1 MAVNYGTKN
10 VNSDTV
16 GWTRLD
22 VLDALEEVFT
32 ELGFHGGTAKTGV
45 PVCALWPGQTTEEE
59 PVSYWNGLENSDR
72 SGELEWAH
80 CGGTLSNNANRAE
93 RKFQVTANGTT
104 SYYLQETWVPTA
116 LNAASDTLTVPYND
130 VLTTGTELVF
140 IPSGG
145 DATNVIGG
153 LTLNKTVYVIRMGP
167 TEIKLA
173 ENSTDAG
180 NGTAIDL
187 TGDPSGGWT
196 DTTKF
201 FKPQTGS
208 ANQAITTYQGDQLI
222 FNVDATGFHVCSG
235 SSYDATKT
243 LELANAANMPYGPG
257 STDGYITD
265 NGTTTVTFETSY
277 WIQSEDN
284 TNVESFDKPS
294 SLPKGNVYQGK
305 HAGPV
310 NQSIGRAGSRV
321 VEYCYANDTN
331 ATMKASITIL
341 PKYTSQ
347 AQHFD
352 PYWDVD
358 IAGTEGGA
366 AAEKVLKLRVSRW
379 RYGYGWNYQGRVKA
393 VQVINSTDGWSGTPT
408 FTILGTS
415 IGGVTPGN
423 DVKFGTNADES
434 AADVGDGTCS
444 LVFTDYGA
452 GTSFYQK
459 SATGDYAVLKR
470 VHDAAK
476 ECGTTYWVFVPNQ
489 SNPYQMKIFPGA
501 YWETQNCWGTTATPT
516 SNSRNDYDWRGL
528 YGFMDGVYGGTV
540 HWSSYVDTY
549 DTQSYYYLPFFA
561 TSSQPTDY
569 KLRIKY
575 WKPVAPMDT
584 SFAVIQFLQ
593 VVNDAQTEYFT
604 FSLPSDVWGTTSPG
618 VDLDHLMHGHIV
630 EYDQGWS
637 QSNPSRSIDIDM
649 RIPAYQYSSSHAGAE
664 PANGYSMTMDSS
676 YGYLRNTG
684 SSSAIQRDRWSS
696 NIMTD
701 NDYGYKGIVQYYR
714 NHVYDKTHSSM
725 DYYRPIKGIP
735 LLNCLAPCPYY
746 LPDDFVM
753 IQIASTPGL
762 TAYRTGDII
771 TISGSEK
778 YEIIVANVENS
789 VDGLDGVSN
798 GSTIGMAFCARTVG

>member
-22 VLDALEEVFT
+22 VLNALEEVFS

-59 PVSYWNGLENSDR
+59 PISYWNGKYSSQVYNYD
-72 SGELEWAH
+72 WMH
-80 CGGTLSNNANRAE
+80 CGGTLSNNANFAA

-104 SYYLQETWVPTA
+104 SYYVQETWQPTGIDV
-116 LNAASDTLTVPYND
+116 ASDTLTIPYND
-130 VLTTGTELVF
+130 VLTTGTELKF
-140 IPSGG
+140 NPSGG
-145 DATNVIGG
+145 DANAVIGG
-153 LTLNKTVYVIRMGP
+153 LSAASSYWVIRVST

-173 ENSTDAG
+173 ANSSDAG
-180 NGTAIDL
+180 NNIAVTL
-187 TGDPSGGWT
+187 TGAPTNGWGSN
-196 DTTKF
+196 TKF

-222 FNVDATGFHVCSG
+222 FNVDATGFHICSG
-235 SSYDATKT
+235 SSYDANKT
-243 LELANAANMPYGPG
+243 LESANAANIAHQPG
-257 STDGYITD
+257 NTAGYLTD
-265 NGTTTVTFETSY
+265 NGTTTVTFETKY

-294 SLPKGNVYQGK
+294 DLPKGNVHQSLHYSPSLGMIGK
-305 HAGPV
+305 
-310 NQSIGRAGSRV
+310 SGSRV

-347 AQHFD
+347 AEYFD

-358 IAGTEGGA
+358 IAGTVGGA

-379 RYGYGWNYQGRVKA
+379 AYGRSWQYRGRVKS
-393 VQVINSTDGWSGTPT
+393 VHVLNSTDGWSGTPT
-408 FTILGTS
+408 FTISGTD

-423 DVKFGTNADES
+423 DVKFGTNTDES
-434 AADVGDGTCS
+434 ATDVGDGTCS

-459 SATGDYAVLKR
+459 SATGDYAVLKL

-476 ECGTTYWVFVPNQ
+476 KWGTTYWVFAPNQ
-489 SNPYQMKIFPGA
+489 TNPYQIQIFGGA
-501 YWETQNCWGTTATPT
+501 YWETQNCWGTTATPDNT
-516 SNSRNDYDWRGL
+516 SRNDYDWKGL
-528 YGFMDGVYGGTV
+528 YGFMDGIYSGNT
-540 HWSSYVDTY
+540 HWSYY
-549 DTQSYYYLPFFA
+549 INPEDTQTYYYRPYFA

-569 KLRIKY
+569 KLRLKY

-593 VVNDAQTEYFT
+593 VVNDQPTEYFT
-604 FSLPSDVWGTTSPG
+604 FSLPTNGFGATSPG
-618 VDLDHLMHGHIV
+618 VDLDHLYLGHII
-630 EYDQGWS
+630 EYDAAWS
-637 QSNPSRSIDIDM
+637 ANNPSRSIDIEL
-649 RIPAYQYSSSHAGAE
+649 RTPGYEYSTNHPGFE
-664 PANGYSMTMDSS
+664 PANTASLVMESC
-676 YGYLRNTG
+676 YGYVRNTG
-684 SSSAIQRDRWSS
+684 SSYARARDRWQA
-696 NIMTD
+696 NIHTD
-701 NDYGYKGIVQYYR
+701 NDYGSKGILQYYR
-714 NHVYDKTHSSM
+714 NHVYDKTDSSM

-735 LLNCLAPCPYY
+735 LMNCFAPCPYY
-746 LPDDFVM
+746 LPDDFVI

-762 TAYRTGDII
+762 TAYTTGDTI